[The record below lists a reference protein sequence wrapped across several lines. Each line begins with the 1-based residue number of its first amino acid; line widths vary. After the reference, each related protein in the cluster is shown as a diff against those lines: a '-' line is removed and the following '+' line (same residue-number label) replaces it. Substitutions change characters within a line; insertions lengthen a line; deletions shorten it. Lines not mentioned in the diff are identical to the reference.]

1 METEKQM
8 KQEMT
13 GTERFVVVWR
23 ALLFFLVL
31 FVISSMAHY
40 ENNAKERLAHHEVS
54 KRRLQQQILLGKNQM
69 LLAEI
74 SKMVRFLPQA
84 INNSSRFAAVDE
96 PVQNLA
102 VLNPDALDSIPCC
115 GDPLNLPPFA
125 DLVDGSLADTAVQ
138 SEVDDIP
145 ENATVEEVFDN
156 EIVKTINQMPEEVR
170 VKMQNVLHQINA
182 FEISLDEAG
191 HAELEKMKVGL
202 REQFK
207 AQRAMFMPPV
217 AVEDVTEEEREATER
232 LMEKTVHF
240 RAVSRLM
247 VKTRMAAIEK
257 KIQDARE
264 TVRRAIYTPE
274 EIEQQ
279 DAIKAVTDLA
289 FPPNEE

>member
-1 METEKQM
+1 METEKQTE
-8 KQEMT
+8 QET
-13 GTERFVVVWR
+13 GTERFIGVWR
-23 ALLFFLVL
+23 ALLFYLVL
-31 FVISSMAHY
+31 IVISSVAHY
-40 ENNAKERLAHHEVS
+40 ENNAKERLALHEVS
-54 KRRLQQQILLGKNQM
+54 KKRIQQQILLGENQT

-74 SKMVRFLPQA
+74 SKLVPLLPQA
-84 INNSSRFAAVDE
+84 LNNSPQFIGVDD
-96 PVQNLA
+96 PVQSLA
-102 VLNPDALDSIPCC
+102 VLNPDAVDSVPCC

-145 ENATVEEVFDN
+145 ESATVEEVFDN

-191 HAELEKMKVGL
+191 HAELERMKVGL

-207 AQRAMFMPPV
+207 AQRAMFMPE
-217 AVEDVTEEEREATER
+217 EDESEVTQEDLEARER

-247 VKTRMAAIEK
+247 VKTRMAAIAK
-257 KIQDARE
+257 KIQEASE
-264 TVRRAIYTPE
+264 TVRQAIYTPE
-274 EIEQQ
+274 ELDQQ

>member
-8 KQEMT
+8 EQEMT
-13 GTERFVVVWR
+13 GTERFVGVWR

-74 SKMVRFLPQA
+74 SKMVQFLPQA
-84 INNSSRFAAVDE
+84 INNSD
-96 PVQNLA
+96 PVQRLA
-102 VLNPDALDSIPCC
+102 VLNPDAVDSVPCC
-115 GDPLNLPPFA
+115 GDPLNLPPFV
-125 DLVDGSLADTAVQ
+125 DLKDGSLADTAEHSDV
-138 SEVDDIP
+138 SDIP
-145 ENATVEEVFDN
+145 EGDTVEEVFDN
-156 EIVKTINQMPEEVR
+156 AMVKAINQMPEEVR

-182 FEISLDEAG
+182 FEISLDESG
-191 HAELEKMKVGL
+191 HAELERMKVGL

-207 AQRAMFMPPV
+207 AQRAMFMPE
-217 AVEDVTEEEREATER
+217 EDESEVTQEELQARER

-247 VKTRMAAIEK
+247 VKTKMAAIER
-257 KIQDARE
+257 KIQDAQQ

-274 EIEQQ
+274 ELEQQ
-279 DAIKAVTDLA
+279 DAIQAVTDLA